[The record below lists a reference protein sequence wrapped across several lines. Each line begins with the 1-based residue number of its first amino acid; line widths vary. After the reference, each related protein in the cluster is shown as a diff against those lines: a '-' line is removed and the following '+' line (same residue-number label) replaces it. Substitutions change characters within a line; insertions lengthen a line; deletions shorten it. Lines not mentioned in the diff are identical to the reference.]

1 MSEKKLSRRQATLLQ
16 MALFSAVLVLAN
28 VLGNLFFA
36 QLDLTEEKRFTLTQ
50 PTRELLRAIDDV
62 VYVRILLEGE
72 FPAGFKRLQRATREL
87 LQDFRGYSPWIEFEF
102 ENPNEGTVEEKN
114 RRRQELSEL
123 GIHPTNLRLKDAEGT
138 EEKLIYPWA
147 IVYYKGREAYVNLL
161 ESQGMQNPHVVLN
174 NSIALLEY
182 KFANAISKLMKGT
195 KPYIAFTVGHGELNE
210 RERKDLVNHLAE
222 YYNVGTFVL
231 DSAGYIPDEVAVLIV
246 ARPRGPFSEKDKFK
260 IDQYVM
266 RGGKVIWLIDRL
278 NAALDSLRG
287 RDAFVPFD
295 YDLQLEDLLF
305 KYGIRIEPN
314 LLLDLQCGLIPQV
327 VGMQGGQPQIDL
339 FKWYYF
345 PIVTPDLDHP
355 ITKGLDG
362 VYLEFPSTIDTTV
375 RIKTPV
381 KRTVLLHSSPY
392 SRVQY
397 APVRLNFDILHYEP
411 DPDKFSKGPYP
422 VAMLLEG
429 EFPSLYEHRV
439 TQQMLAGLEQMGRP
453 FRSRSVPTRMLV
465 VSDGDVARNPVN
477 PDGTILP
484 LGYNRFMRY
493 QFANRD
499 FLLNAIEYLQDPDG
513 VIAARAKDVKLRLLD
528 TVRAREERLKWQMLN
543 LVLPLVF
550 LLAFGIGW
558 NGWRRLKYARQQK

>member
-1 MSEKKLSRRQATLLQ
+1 
-16 MALFSAVLVLAN
+16 MALFTLALVLLN
-28 VLGNLFFA
+28 VLGNAFFI
-36 QLDLTEEKRFTLTQ
+36 QLDLTEEKRFTLTR
-50 PTRELLRAIDDV
+50 PTRELLRSVDDV
-62 VYVRILLEGE
+62 VYVRVLLEGE

-102 ENPNEGTVEEKN
+102 EDPNEGTAEEVN
-114 RRRQELSEL
+114 RRRKELSEL
-123 GIHPTNLRLKDAEGT
+123 GINPTNLRLKDAEGT

-161 ESQGMQNPHVVLN
+161 ENQGMQNPHVVLN

-182 KFANAISKLMKGT
+182 KFANAISKLMKGS

-210 RERKDLVNHLAE
+210 LERKDLVNHLAD

-231 DSAGYIPDEVAVLIV
+231 DSAGYIPDEVSVLIV

-260 IDQYVM
+260 IDQYIM

-287 RDAFVPFD
+287 REAFVPFD
-295 YDLQLEDLLF
+295 YDLNLEDLLF

-314 LLLDLQCGLIPQV
+314 LLLDLQCGVIPQV
-327 VGMQGGQPQIDL
+327 VGMQGGQPQIDM

-355 ITKGLDG
+355 VTKGLDG
-362 VYLEFPSTIDTTV
+362 VYLEFPGTIDTTV

-397 APVRLNFDILHYEP
+397 SPVRLNFDILHYEP
-411 DPDKFSKGPYP
+411 DPEKFSKGPYP

-439 TQQMLAGLEQMGRP
+439 TEQMLVGLMEMGRP
-453 FRSRSVPTRMLV
+453 FKVRSVPTRMLV
-465 VSDGDVARNPVN
+465 VSDGDIARNPVN

-528 TVRAREERLKWQMLN
+528 TVRAQKERIKWQLLN
-543 LVLPLVF
+543 LVAPILF
-550 LLAFGIGW
+550 LILFGIGW
-558 NGWRRLKYARQQK
+558 NWWRRRKYARA

>member
-1 MSEKKLSRRQATLLQ
+1 MSKKKLSRRNASLLQ
-16 MALFSAVLVLAN
+16 MALFTLALVLLN
-28 VLGNLFFA
+28 VLGNAFFT

-50 PTRELLRAIDDV
+50 PTRELLRSVDDV
-62 VYVRILLEGE
+62 VYVRVLLEGE

-102 ENPNEGTVEEKN
+102 EDPNEGTAEEVN
-114 RRRQELSEL
+114 RRRKELSEL
-123 GIHPTNLRLKDAEGT
+123 GINPTNLRLKDTEGT

-161 ESQGMQNPHVVLN
+161 ENQGMQNPHVVLN

-182 KFANAISKLMKGT
+182 KFANAISKLMKGS

-210 RERKDLVNHLAE
+210 LERKDLVNHLAD

-231 DSAGYIPDEVAVLIV
+231 DSAGYIPDEVSVLIV

-260 IDQYVM
+260 IDQYIM

-287 RDAFVPFD
+287 REAFVPFD
-295 YDLQLEDLLF
+295 YDLNLEDLLF

-314 LLLDLQCGLIPQV
+314 LLLDLQCGVIPQV
-327 VGMQGGQPQIDL
+327 VGMQGGQPQIDM

-362 VYLEFPSTIDTTV
+362 IYLEFPSTIDTTV

-397 APVRLNFDILHYEP
+397 SPVRLNFDILHYEP
-411 DPDKFSKGPYP
+411 DPEKFSKGPYP

-429 EFPSLYEHRV
+429 EFPSLYEHRI
-439 TQQMLAGLEQMGRP
+439 TDQMRAGLEEMGRP
-453 FRSRSVPTRMLV
+453 FKARSLPTRMLV
-465 VSDGDVARNPVN
+465 VSDGDIARNPVN
-477 PDGTILP
+477 PDGTIMP

-528 TVRAREERLKWQMLN
+528 TVRARKERIKWQLLN
-543 LVLPLVF
+543 LVAPIVF
-550 LLAFGIGW
+550 LILFGIGW
-558 NGWRRLKYARQQK
+558 NWWRRRKYARA

>member
-1 MSEKKLSRRQATLLQ
+1 MNKKWSRRTLSWVQLS
-16 MALFSAVLVLAN
+16 LFTMVLVLLNILSNA
-28 VLGNLFFA
+28 FFT
-36 QLDLTEEKRFTLTQ
+36 QFDLTEEKRFTLTK
-50 PTRELLRAIDDV
+50 PTKELLHSIDDV
-62 VYVRILLEGE
+62 AYVRILLEGE
-72 FPAGFKRLQRATREL
+72 FPAGFKRLQRATQEL
-87 LQDFRGYSPWIEFEF
+87 LQDFRSYSPWIEFEF
-102 ENPNEGTVEEKN
+102 EDPNEGSVAQRNK
-114 RRRQELSEL
+114 RRKELSEL
-123 GIHPTNLRLKDAEGT
+123 GINPTTLRLKDAEGT

-161 ESQGMQNPHVVLN
+161 EQQGMQNPHVVLN

-195 KPYIAFTVGHGELNE
+195 KPYIAFTVGHGELNNL
-210 RERKDLVNHLAE
+210 ERKDLVNHLGQ

-231 DSAGYIPDEVAVLIV
+231 DSAAYIPEEVAVLIV
-246 ARPRGPFSEKDKFK
+246 ARPTSPFSEKDKFK

-287 RDAFVPFD
+287 RDAFVPLD
-295 YDLQLEDLLF
+295 YPLNLEDLLF

-327 VGMQGGQPQIDL
+327 VGMQGGQPQIDM

-345 PIVTPDLDHP
+345 PVVTPDLAHP

-362 VYLEFPSTIDTTV
+362 IYLEFPSTIDTTV

-381 KRTVLLHSSPY
+381 TRTVLLHSSPY

-397 APVRLNFDILHYEP
+397 SPVRLNFDILHYEP
-411 DPDKFSKGPYP
+411 DPEKFSKGPYP

-439 TQQMLAGLEQMGRP
+439 TEKMLAGLEKIGKP
-453 FRSRSVPTRMLV
+453 FKARSEYTRMLV
-465 VSDGDVARNPVN
+465 VSDGDIARNPVN
-477 PDGTILP
+477 LDGTIMP

-528 TVRAREERLKWQMLN
+528 TVRTQEEKLKWQLIN
-543 LVLPLVF
+543 LVLPLAF
-550 LLAFGIGW
+550 LILFGVVW
-558 NGWRRLKYARQQK
+558 NWWRRRKYAIRQPV

>member
-1 MSEKKLSRRQATLLQ
+1 MSKKKLSRRNASLLQ
-16 MALFSAVLVLAN
+16 MALFTLALVLLN
-28 VLGNLFFA
+28 VLGNAFFT
-36 QLDLTEEKRFTLTQ
+36 QLDLTEEKRFTLTR
-50 PTRELLRAIDDV
+50 PTRELLRSIDDV
-62 VYVRILLEGE
+62 VYVRVLLEGE

-102 ENPNEGTVEEKN
+102 EDPNEGTAEEVN

-123 GIHPTNLRLKDAEGT
+123 GINPTNLRLKDTEGT

-182 KFANAISKLMKGT
+182 KFANAISKLMKGS

-210 RERKDLVNHLAE
+210 LERKDLVNHLAD

-231 DSAGYIPDEVAVLIV
+231 DSAGYIPDEVSVLIV

-287 RDAFVPFD
+287 REAFVPFD
-295 YDLQLEDLLF
+295 YDLNLEDLLF

-314 LLLDLQCGLIPQV
+314 LLLDLQCGVIPQV

-397 APVRLNFDILHYEP
+397 SPVRLNFDILHFEP
-411 DPDKFSKGPYP
+411 DPEKFSKGPYP

-439 TQQMLAGLEQMGRP
+439 TEQMLAGLEEMGRP
-453 FRSRSVPTRMLV
+453 FQARSVPTRMLV
-465 VSDGDVARNPVN
+465 VSDGDIARNPVN
-477 PDGTILP
+477 PDGTIMP

-528 TVRAREERLKWQMLN
+528 TVRAQQERTKWQLLN
-543 LVLPLVF
+543 LVVPIVF
-550 LLAFGIGW
+550 LVLFGIAW
-558 NGWRRLKYARQQK
+558 NWWRRRKYARA